1 MPESQTT
8 RDQAGTR
15 ASAPACVA
23 FCYFE
28 SISVPDFEIFA
39 AQWLAYA
46 RPCQRFAPILADRDA

>member
-1 MPESQTT
+1 MPGSQTT
-8 RDQAGTR
+8 RDQTGTR

-28 SISVPDFEIFA
+28 SIGVPDLVFA